1 MSQMRV
7 YLTSFFKKK
16 TDFKLIV
23 LFLFLGWNGKHCTL
37 EGCPNSCNGHGQ
49 CKTNHALEWECWC
62 ESGWFGQG
70 CDIPLEQDC
79 SDRRDNDQGGSKK
92 NDMKNA
98 AAAAD
103 HINFSLKL
111 YKERGGSR
119 STQSFYG
126 LTISLLHSATGW
138 SNFGT

>member
-1 MSQMRV
+1 M
-7 YLTSFFKKK
+7 
-16 TDFKLIV
+16 
-23 LFLFLGWNGKHCTL
+23 
-37 EGCPNSCNGHGQ
+37 
-49 CKTNHALEWECWC
+49 
-62 ESGWFGQG
+62 FGQG
-70 CDIPLEQDC
+70 CDIPFEQDC
-79 SDRRDNDQGGSKK
+79 YDRRDNDQGGSKK

-138 SNFGT
+138 FNSGT

>member
-1 MSQMRV
+1 MNFCAFQAGTENIAPWKDV
-7 YLTSFFKKK
+7 LKLATV
-16 TDFKLIV
+16 TDNAKPIMH
-23 LFLFLGWNGKHCTL
+23 WNGNVGVSLDGLVKVVKYQW
-37 EGCPNSCNGHGQ
+37 N
-49 CKTNHALEWECWC
+49 KIALIDVTMIKV
-62 ESGWFGQG
+62 G
-70 CDIPLEQDC
+70 P
-79 SDRRDNDQGGSKK
+79 K

-126 LTISLLHSATGW
+126 LTMSL
-138 SNFGT
+138 

>member
-1 MSQMRV
+1 MVMDNAKPIM
-7 YLTSFFKKK
+7 L
-16 TDFKLIV
+16 
-23 LFLFLGWNGKHCTL
+23 WNGNVGVSLDGLVKAVTYHW
-37 EGCPNSCNGHGQ
+37 N
-49 CKTNHALEWECWC
+49 KIALIDVTMIKV
-62 ESGWFGQG
+62 G
-70 CDIPLEQDC
+70 P
-79 SDRRDNDQGGSKK
+79 KK